1 MKSISIQDKR
11 AALRKLLEGR
21 KRTPKTAPL
30 SSAQQ
35 RIWFWEQFQPGSS
48 VYNLPCTVGIEGVLN
63 TNALHASLRA
73 LVERHEVLRTAIVS
87 ERQIIL
93 PDADLALPI
102 VDLTHLDEAARAAEV
117 RRLSDEET
125 SRPFDLTEG
134 RPLRVKLLRTGPKD
148 HVLLFTMHH
157 IASDGWS
164 MSIFVREL
172 AELYRAHTTG
182 SVAALGE
189 LPIQYADYAV
199 WQRDWLAG
207 DAARM
212 HLDYWREHLANAPAQ
227 LDLPTDRPRPHTRSM
242 RSARHSAVVGANLTH
257 DVRALS
263 KCAGATLY
271 MTLLAAFDVLLYRYS
286 HQDDIVVGTPI
297 ANRTRSEIEGLIGF
311 FVNTLALRTH
321 LGGNPTFLN
330 VLDRVRDVALQGY
343 AHQDIPFEQVV
354 EAVRASRETGTTPVF
369 QVMFA
374 LQNAPASTLELPG
387 VTLTVTDSNTH
398 TGLFDLTLTVT
409 ELQPGGG
416 LAVDWDYSPDVF
428 DEATI
433 ARMAAH
439 YETLLGAVVRDP
451 LATIEGIS
459 LLSAAEQSQIVEG
472 WNDTRTDLPGVE
484 ALHEIFERQAWE
496 TPEAVAATYEGLELR
511 YAELD
516 ARANRLARRL
526 RRAGVQPDA
535 CVGVCLE
542 NGLELPVAYLAILKA
557 GGAIAPLDPSA
568 PARRLAAHGELAL
581 VLATEETAGKL
592 QATPWPVLS
601 LDAEAASI
609 ADESDEPLPAIA
621 APEHVAYVI
630 HTSGSTGT
638 PKGILVTHRAICN
651 RILWGQMEHPL
662 TTADRVLQVSSI
674 GFDASMWE
682 FFATFAGGANFVLVP
697 SDRQKDV
704 AHLVSAIESER
715 ITSMTVVPSLLQVM
729 LDEARG
735 AKLPSLRLVFCGG
748 EALSPALRDAFGACS
763 EAKLVNVYGPSE
775 AAIDTTYQDYDSGE
789 SSATISIG
797 RPIGNVKVH
806 VLDRAQAP
814 VPVGV
819 VGEMYI
825 GGAGLAR
832 GYLGRPDHTAERFL
846 PDPFSEGPGGRLYR
860 TGDLARYTADGRIS
874 FVGRVDQQ
882 IKLRGIRIE
891 LGEIETALRLHPAVR
906 EAVVLVRSERLVAYL
921 LAEGELDAAG
931 LRAFLR
937 ETLPEAMVPPA
948 FVFLDALPLTS
959 SGKLDVRALPAP
971 DFSGQATGRGGAP
984 RNPTEEL
991 LAGIWGDVLGSSA
1004 VGIRDDFFE
1013 LGGHS
1018 LLAVQIAARAR
1029 EVFGKE
1035 VPIRWL
1041 FEAPTVEGLAA
1052 RIARVDAAAQA
1063 APVVPVPRD
1072 RRLPLSHEQESL
1084 WVTEQLSPGQATYN
1098 MPCAIRMQGAL
1109 DLPALERA
1117 LFELCARHESL
1128 RTTFAIVDGE
1138 PSQVIAPPSA
1148 VALPVVTLSSL
1159 PDTDREAAVRA
1170 RFDEDARTG
1179 FDLAAGP
1186 LFRARL
1192 LRLSETDHVLLT
1204 SMHHIIADGWSMQPF
1219 VRELGALYDAF
1230 AQGKAPSLP
1239 AITTQYAD
1247 YAAWQRERLRGSTL
1261 QKLVE
1266 SAVALLSGAPAALDL
1281 PTDHPR
1287 PAVQTFTGA
1296 THTVAMPRP
1305 LLEGLRTL
1313 ARRHGATLFMT
1324 LLAGFDALLHRYTHQ
1339 GDIVVGTP
1347 VANRGRTEIENIIGH
1362 FVNTLVIRTRLD
1374 DDPTFG
1380 ILLGRVKESALVAY
1394 AHQDVPFPLLL
1405 EKLQPP
1411 RDPSRSPVFQVMCE
1425 LQNMPASDLALTG
1438 LSLTTV
1444 EGETKTAKFDL
1455 LLVFRETADD
1465 VTAVFEYN
1473 TDLFEAATIARMAT
1487 HLETLLASAVDAPE
1501 ERVSRLELLPA
1512 GERANLLA
1520 ERNRTDTD
1528 WDTSVCFH
1536 HVFEE
1541 HVRAKPEAVAIVCHG
1556 TSATYAEVN
1565 ARANRLA
1572 HVLRARLGHREVI
1585 LGVLLDRSIE
1595 FLVTMIAVFKAG
1607 YAYVPLDPA
1616 LPRARLESMV
1626 LLARCPIVVTEAAHA
1641 PLAGEIAGDR
1651 AQVLDVAEALSMPV
1665 SSTNPGFPIDPSSL
1679 AYVIFTSGST
1689 GVPKGAMIE
1698 HRGMLNHLRA
1708 KVADLGFTAAD
1719 CLAQTATQSFDV
1731 SVWQFLTALMVGGR
1745 VSVFRDESAWEPSRL
1760 MAQLARDQ
1768 VTVFETVP
1776 THTVLIVDELESAP
1790 KRYDLSRL
1798 RWLVVNGE
1806 PLLPDLCARWFA
1818 RYPNVP
1824 MINAYGPTECSDDI
1838 AHYKMT
1844 AAPSGPW
1851 KYVPISGTLPNL
1863 RVYVLDAEMQPVPVG
1878 VAGELCIGGTG
1889 VGRGYLHAPER
1900 TATSFVPDPF
1910 GDTPGGRLYRTG
1922 DTVRYRHDGNIEFV
1936 GRVDH
1941 QVKIR
1946 GFRIEM
1952 GEIETALAAHAAVR
1966 EGIVV
1971 ARNDAGTEARL
1982 VAYVVPREPTTG
1994 AELAGFLGERLAAY
2008 MVPSAFVLLESLPL
2022 LPNGKVDR
2030 KALPAPRDADSV
2042 LQGDFVAPE
2051 TETEAAVAGIWA
2063 ELLDVARVGRT
2074 DDFFQLGGHSL
2085 IAIRTIARI
2094 RSAFGIELNVRTLFE
2109 RATVAGVAAVID
2121 ERRAHAQVARAE
2133 PLLDLEGILRD
2144 AAATTA
2150 HPPPHYQLAPYQLPE
2165 WYMHELEPTNPFYN
2179 VTISDVVLHGA
2190 VDVPVFVRAWQ
2201 TLIERHDVF
2210 RTRFL
2215 NRAGVPVQVVDP
2227 AYPLDVA
2234 DVYIDRRHL
2243 APDEVERETR
2253 TLVADVGSAPFDF
2266 ERGPIFRVKLV
2277 EFPDQRFHLLF
2288 AIHHIVWDETS
2299 TMNFAREL
2307 AEIYNAHRAGRAPR
2321 LPEISL
2327 SYAAYAHSIQ
2337 RAVETGRFERQRR
2350 FWVSKLSP
2358 PPPALDLPI
2367 DYPRPALQTFRGSTV
2382 SQWLPGE
2389 LAREVEAFVRRE
2401 GLTLNIFFL
2410 AVLQLHLHRISGQSD
2425 FAVGTPIANRDD
2437 ERLDAMLGLF
2447 ATAMPMRCAI
2457 KPGMTFSDLLRA
2469 ARDGAIEAYDHHH
2482 YPSILA
2488 IQEVNPEHD
2497 LSRNR
2502 LFSVMFG
2509 VQNNKTRLLHD
2520 LRFDGLNLEFLQKAQ
2535 VAEFETAKFDLTVVV
2550 DQLASDIV
2558 AHWNF
2563 NSDLFKPA
2571 TAERMLRQ
2579 FLSLAEQAAHAPSQP
2594 IDAFELVSPEEA
2606 RALAAFNATDVPWN
2620 RTITIH
2626 GLFEAQAARTP
2637 DASAVVEGARTW
2649 SYGEL
2654 DRAVNRLARHLVALG
2669 VRPESRVGVLL
2680 EPSADMVVALLA
2692 ILRAGGAYVP
2702 IMPGEPEERRDR
2714 IVAASGMRVLVTTGA
2729 LAESGIACESIV
2741 RLDVDDIGA
2750 LGDVAH
2756 AKVLPQN
2763 LAYVIFT
2770 SGTTGVPKG
2779 IEIGHGGVVNLLQAT
2794 QRLHPLEAGDR
2805 VLFLTPYNFDA
2816 SVLDVFWPLS
2826 VGAAVVVPPASASKH
2841 AVRLAETM
2849 AEHKVSAF
2857 QCVPLM
2863 LQSFIEAA
2871 EAGELPDI
2879 PSLWLV
2885 ICGGA
2890 ALSRSLRDRFA
2901 RRFEA
2906 RLSNHYGPT
2915 EVSVDAAEFDGRG
2928 EVDGDVVPI
2937 GRPLANVRMYVLD
2950 AAFRQLPI
2958 GVVGEI
2964 YVSSPGLARGYLG
2977 ESARTAAAFL
2987 PDPFSRVPGTRMYR
3001 TGDLGRYRDDGNVE
3015 FIGRVDKQTKVRGNR
3030 VELEE
3035 IDVQLAAHPA
3045 VGRSVVQKLQR
3056 ADAADALVAHLELRE
3071 SALSIGPSHPGLRL
3085 FTLAQRPELR
3095 KAAEAL
3101 HVEAWPAF
3109 FAGDCTLRNYW
3120 TRLAD
3125 EFPECQF
3132 VLTDAND
3139 AVVAVGNAIPL
3150 AWDGTTE
3157 NLPQG
3162 WDAGLERAFVDAER
3176 GIVPNTYFILTG
3188 VASRETTGRGLAA
3201 AILRA
3206 HKNLGHALGFERV
3219 VVAVRPNGKITEP
3232 EIDFGVWALRRRDDG
3247 QLEDPWLRTHE
3258 RIGGNI
3264 LRVEYRSQQVHAKIA
3279 DWEKW
3284 SGRTFDRSGDY
3295 LLPDTLQAVR
3305 IDLESGFGKYDDPCV
3320 WVSHPFREDEVYTY
3334 AHVDG
3339 RALRTFMKRAVPDY
3353 MIPDHFRIV
3362 GTMPLTSSGKVD
3374 EGALSRVLLETWNKR
3389 TVPAQTRTQK
3399 RLADIWSQVLGVPSL
3414 GITDDFFELGGHSLR
3429 AVEMLAKVSSAFGVD
3444 IGLRDFFLARTVRDL
3459 EKHIL
3464 ARVPEEAPSVKPS
3477 SPYVDG
3483 MGEEAVGISTGHHG
3497 EILQGVTERDG
3508 RLHRVLVTLPCPLMK
3523 SEASFVPDRSGAVA
3537 VEPPWKIKAQRAAEL
3552 ALAWAQRENWGGRLE
3567 LRSNIP
3573 IGCGLGSSTSDVLAA
3588 IRAVATATRKVIA
3601 PEIIAKLAVQ
3611 AETASDSLMFPD
3623 RAVLFAHREGRV
3635 VEDLGGPLPPLEVLG
3650 INTDTA
3656 GIDTIELTR
3665 ARYDSTEIE
3674 GFRVA
3679 IGLLRRAVR
3688 DGDPRLLAR
3697 VATADA
3703 RVSQRYL
3710 PKPHFKKLEEL
3721 AESVGALGL
3730 QVAHSGTVVGLLF
3743 DPQESRNGE
3752 RIARAKNAVTKLGF
3766 GTTWHFRTFE

>member
-35 RIWFWEQFQPGSS
+35 RIWFWEQFQPGTS
-48 VYNLPCTVGIEGVLN
+48 VYNLPCTVGIKGALN
-63 TNALHASLRA
+63 TNAFHASLRT

-87 ERQIIL
+87 ERQVIL
-93 PDADLALPI
+93 PDASLAMPI
-102 VDLTHLDEAARAAEV
+102 VDLTHLDEDACAAEV
-117 RRLSDEET
+117 RRLSDEEA

-134 RPLRVKLLRTGPKD
+134 RPLRVKLLRTGPAD

-182 SVAALGE
+182 TAATLGE

-207 DAARM
+207 DAARV

-227 LDLPTDRPRPHTRSM
+227 LDLPTDRPRPHTRTTQ
-242 RSARHSAVVGANLTH
+242 SARHSAVVGAELARE
-257 DVRALS
+257 VRALS
-263 KCAGATLY
+263 KRAGATLY
-271 MTLLAAFDVLLYRYS
+271 MTLLAAFEVLLYRYS
-286 HQDDIVVGTPI
+286 HQEDIVVGTPI

-321 LGGNPTFLN
+321 LGGNPAFLN
-330 VLDRVRDVALQGY
+330 LLERVRDVALQGY

-354 EAVRASRETGTTPVF
+354 EAVRASRDTGTTPVF

-387 VTLTVTDSNTH
+387 VTLTVTDSDTH

-409 ELQPGGG
+409 ERNGE
-416 LAVDWDYSPDVF
+416 LALAWDYSPDLF
-428 DEATI
+428 DAATI

-439 YETLLGAVVRDP
+439 YETLLGAIVRDP
-451 LATIEGIS
+451 SVAIDSIS

-472 WNDTRTDLPGVE
+472 WNATQAELPRIE
-484 ALHEIFERQAWE
+484 ALHEIFERQARE
-496 TPEAVAATYEGLELR
+496 TPEAVAATYEGTELA

-516 ARANRLARRL
+516 ARANRLAHRL
-526 RRAGVQPDA
+526 RRAGIGPDA

-568 PARRLAAHGELAL
+568 PARRLAAHGELRL
-581 VLATEETAGKL
+581 VLASTETAGKVQGL
-592 QATPWPVLS
+592 PCPVLC
-601 LDAEAASI
+601 LDTEAASL
-609 ADESDEPLPAIA
+609 AGESDALLPCIT
-621 APEHVAYVI
+621 APDDVAYVI

-651 RILWGQMEHPL
+651 RILWGQLEHPL
-662 TTADRVLQVSSI
+662 GTADRVLQVSSI

-704 AHLVSAIESER
+704 AHLVSAIESAR

-748 EALSPALRDAFGACS
+748 EALSPSLRDAFAACS
-763 EAKLVNVYGPSE
+763 DAKLVNVYGPSE
-775 AAIDTTYQDYDSGE
+775 AAIDTTYQDYDAGE
-789 SSATISIG
+789 SSASISIG

-806 VLDRAQAP
+806 LLDRAQAP

-882 IKLRGIRIE
+882 IKLRGVRIE

-906 EAVVLVRSERLVAYL
+906 EVVVLVHGERLVAYL
-921 LAEGELDAAG
+921 VSEGELDTTS

-937 ETLPEAMVPPA
+937 ETLPEAMVPSA

-959 SGKLDVRALPAP
+959 SGKLDVRALPTP
-971 DFSGQATGRGGAP
+971 DFGGGQATGRGGGP

-991 LAGIWGDVLGSSA
+991 LATIWGDVLGSST

-1052 RIARVDAAAQA
+1052 RIARVDATAQT
-1063 APVVPVPRD
+1063 PPIVPVARD
-1072 RRLPLSHEQESL
+1072 RRLPLSYEQESL

-1117 LFELCARHESL
+1117 LFELSARHESL

-1159 PDTDREAAVRA
+1159 PEDEREAAVRA

-1219 VRELGALYDAF
+1219 VRELGALYEAF
-1230 AQGKAPSLP
+1230 AQGKTPSLP
-1239 AITTQYAD
+1239 AIGTQYAD
-1247 YAAWQRERLRGSTL
+1247 YAVWQRERLRGPAL

-1266 SAVALLSGAPAALDL
+1266 SAAESLAGAPAALDL
-1281 PTDHPR
+1281 PTDRPR
-1287 PAVQTFTGA
+1287 PSVQTFAGA
-1296 THTVAMPRP
+1296 THTVTLPRP
-1305 LLEGLRTL
+1305 LLQGLRTL
-1313 ARRHGATLFMT
+1313 SRRHGATLFMT
-1324 LLAGFDALLHRYTHQ
+1324 LLAGFDVLLHRYTHQ

-1374 DDPTFG
+1374 DDPAFAT
-1380 ILLGRVKESALVAY
+1380 LLGRVKESALAAY
-1394 AHQDVPFPLLL
+1394 AHQDVPFSLLL

-1425 LQNMPASDLALTG
+1425 LQNLLASDLALTG

-1455 LLVFRETADD
+1455 LLVFRETTED

-1487 HLETLLASAVDAPE
+1487 HLETLLASAVERPE

-1512 GERANLLA
+1512 AERTHLLLD
-1520 ERNRTDTD
+1520 RNRTDID

-1541 HVRAKPEAVAIVCHG
+1541 HVRATPEAVAIVCNG
-1556 TSATYAEVN
+1556 TTATYAEIN

-1572 HVLRARLGHREVI
+1572 HVLRARLPHREAIV
-1585 LGVLLDRSIE
+1585 GVLLDRSIE
-1595 FLVTMIAVFKAG
+1595 FLVTMMAVFKAG
-1607 YAYVPLDPA
+1607 HAYVPLDPA
-1616 LPRARLESMV
+1616 LPRARLESML
-1626 LLARCPIVVTEAAHA
+1626 LLAGCPLVITEPAHA
-1641 PLAGEIAGDR
+1641 ALGGEIAGDT
-1651 AQVLDVAEALSMPV
+1651 AQVLDVTEALAMPV
-1665 SSTNPGFPIDPSSL
+1665 SSTNPGLAIDPSGL

-1708 KVADLGFTAAD
+1708 KVADLGMTAAD

-1760 MAQLARDQ
+1760 MAQLARDR

-1776 THTVLIVDELESAP
+1776 THTVLILDELESAP
-1790 KRYDLSRL
+1790 ERYDLSGL

-1818 RYPNVP
+1818 LYPNVP

-1844 AAPSGPW
+1844 APPSGPW

-1863 RVYVLDAEMQPVPVG
+1863 RVYVLDAEMQPVPTG
-1878 VAGELCIGGTG
+1878 VAGELYIGGSG
-1889 VGRGYLHAPER
+1889 VGRGYLHHPER

-1922 DTVRYRHDGNIEFV
+1922 DTVRYRHDGSIEFL
-1936 GRVDH
+1936 GRIDH

-1966 EGIVV
+1966 ECIVV
-1971 ARNDAGTEARL
+1971 ARTDGGTEAKL
-1982 VAYVVPREPTTG
+1982 VAYVVAREPASG
-1994 AELAGFLGERLAAY
+1994 AELARHLGERLAAY
-2008 MVPSAFVLLESLPL
+2008 MVPSAFVLLEAFPL

-2042 LQGDFVAPE
+2042 LQDDFVAPE
-2051 TETEAAVAGIWA
+2051 TETESAVAEIWA

-2094 RSAFGIELNVRTLFE
+2094 RSAFGVELNVRTLFE

-2133 PLLDLEGILRD
+2133 PLLDLESILRD

-2150 HPPPHYQLAPYQLPE
+2150 NPPTHYQLAPYQLPE

-2179 VTISDVVLHGA
+2179 VTISDVVLHGP
-2190 VDVPVFVRAWQ
+2190 VDVPIFVRAWQ

-2210 RTRFL
+2210 RIRFI
-2215 NRAGVPVQVVDP
+2215 NQGGVPVQVVDP
-2227 AYPLDVA
+2227 AYPLEIA

-2243 APDEVERETR
+2243 APDEVEAETR
-2253 TLVADVGSAPFDF
+2253 KLVAEVGSAPFDF
-2266 ERGPIFRVKLV
+2266 ERGPIFRAKLV
-2277 EFPDQRFHLLF
+2277 EFPNQRFQLLF

-2307 AEIYNAHRAGRAPR
+2307 AEIYNAHRAGRTPQ

-2327 SYAAYAHSIQ
+2327 SYAAYAQSIQ
-2337 RAVETGRFERQRR
+2337 RAVDTGRFERQRR

-2358 PPPALDLPI
+2358 PPPALALPI

-2410 AVLQLHLHRISGQSD
+2410 AVLQLHLHRLSGQSD

-2457 KPGMTFSDLLRA
+2457 QPGMTFGDLLHA

-2520 LRFDGLNLEFLQKAQ
+2520 LRFDGLNIEFLQKAQ
-2535 VAEFETAKFDLTVVV
+2535 VAEFETAKFDLTVVI
-2550 DQLASDIV
+2550 DQLSSDIV

-2563 NSDLFKPA
+2563 NSDLFKPS

-2579 FLSLAEQAAHAPSQP
+2579 FLSLAEQAARSPSQP
-2594 IDAFELVSPEEA
+2594 IEAFELVSPEEA

-2620 RTITIH
+2620 RTITVH

-2637 DASAVVEGARTW
+2637 DACAVVDGARTLT
-2649 SYGEL
+2649 YGEL

-2669 VRPESRVGVLL
+2669 VQPESRVGVLL
-2680 EPSADMVVALLA
+2680 EPSVDMVVALLA

-2702 IMPGEPEERRDR
+2702 LMPSEPEERRDR

-2729 LAESGIACESIV
+2729 LAESGIACETIV
-2741 RLDVDDIGA
+2741 RLDVEDIGA
-2750 LGDVAH
+2750 QGDVAH
-2756 AKVLPQN
+2756 ANVLPQN

-2779 IEIGHGGVVNLLQAT
+2779 IEIGHGGVVNLLSAT
-2794 QRLHPLEAGDR
+2794 QRLHPLEANDR

-2826 VGAAVVVPPASASKH
+2826 VGAAVVVPPAAASKH

-2849 AEHKVSAF
+2849 VEHGVSAF

-2901 RRFEA
+2901 RAFEA

-2915 EVSVDAAEFDGRG
+2915 EVSVDAAEFDCRG

-2937 GRPLANVRMYVLD
+2937 GRPLSNVRMYVLD
-2950 AAFRQLPI
+2950 TDLRQVPI

-3045 VGRSVVQKLQR
+3045 IGRSVVQKIQR
-3056 ADAADALVAHLELRE
+3056 ADAADALVAHVELRD
-3071 SALSIGPSHPGLRL
+3071 SALGIGPSHPGLRL

-3101 HVEAWPAF
+3101 HVDAWPAF
-3109 FAGDCTLRNYW
+3109 FAGDCTLRSYW

-3162 WDAGLERAFVDAER
+3162 WDAGLERAFVDAEA
-3176 GIVPNTYFILTG
+3176 GVVPNTYFILTG
-3188 VASRETTGRGLAA
+3188 VASREATGRGLAA

-3206 HKNLGHALGFERV
+3206 HKSLGHGLGFERV

-3232 EIDFGVWALRRRDDG
+3232 GIDFGEWALRRRDDG
-3247 QLEDPWLRTHE
+3247 QLEDPWLRAHE
-3258 RIGGNI
+3258 RIGGSI
-3264 LRVEYRSQQVHAKIA
+3264 LRVEYESQHVRAKIA

-3284 SGRTFDRSGDY
+3284 SGCTFEQSGDY
-3295 LLPDTLQAVR
+3295 LLPDTLQAVH

-3334 AHVDG
+3334 THVDG
-3339 RALRTFMKRAVPDY
+3339 RALRSFMKRAVPDY

-3362 GTMPLTSSGKVD
+3362 GAMPLTSSGKVD
-3374 EGALSRVLLETWNKR
+3374 EGALSRVLLETWEKR

-3429 AVEMLAKVSSAFGVD
+3429 AVEMLAKVSSAFGVEV
-3444 IGLRDFFLARTVRDL
+3444 GLRDFFLARTVRDL

-3464 ARVPEEAPSVKPS
+3464 ARAPEEAPSVKPS
-3477 SPYVDG
+3477 SPSVDG
-3483 MGEEAVGISTGHHG
+3483 MGEEAIGICTGHHG

-3537 VEPPWKIKAQRAAEL
+3537 VEPAWKVKAQRAAEL
-3552 ALAWAQRENWGGRLE
+3552 ALAWAKRENWGGRLE

-3588 IRAVATATRKVIA
+3588 IRAVAAATRKSIE

-3635 VEDLGGPLPPLEVLG
+3635 IEDLGGRLPPLEVLG

-3656 GIDTIELTR
+3656 GIDTLQLTR
-3665 ARYDSTEIE
+3665 ARYDSAEIE

-3721 AESVGALGL
+3721 ARSVGALGL
-3730 QVAHSGTVVGLLF
+3730 QVAHSGTVIGLLF
-3743 DPQESRNGE
+3743 DPQDSHNGE
-3752 RIARAKNAVTKLGF
+3752 RIARAKNAVAKLGF
-3766 GTTWHFRTFE
+3766 GTTWHFRTSE